1 MPRLPDRT
9 VLRRLTQLDD
19 HLTGLQSTR
28 LRQLA
33 ELIDEDDR
41 IPLPRAL
48 AVATPGGDDAKAQDS
63 FRKFRSDLTRL
74 ARQAKVD
81 LRLVTD
87 SRKAPPAG
95 RFCWFEGAD
104 GTSEELADLSRRQAD
119 RVIGQPVPASVTE
132 VLTPVVHIEIAGQ
145 ASEALRRREQV
156 FVDLMIDQVEAVPGY
171 RITSA
176 LDLPLGADVATE
188 RRRLRASADVVI
200 DLDSARA
207 RRKQPPG
214 RTTRRPLTVA
224 LEGVPSGARPAS
236 GTVQFEERPFSQC
249 AGRDAQLRF
258 VRDVLRLVQDR
269 LLERPEALPS
279 SPAAASPA
287 QRPEPDGGAA
297 DTAARSHPDAMA
309 RRTLGEAIARRLAS
323 GTAWDYEPV
332 ETKIGE
338 TAFGAGGS
346 DAAVPR
352 PLGTPTPAVER
363 LLSWATDDAAD
374 ARQLCALLGDVGMG
388 KTTTIQMFTRELLAR
403 RERDASLPL
412 PILFDLRDLTA
423 EWARSAL
430 GLKEIVAAL
439 LRAGDHGGP
448 DSAERLLDLVAEGN
462 CILIFDGLDEVLVH
476 LDPHAGQVFTRMLWR
491 ATEDVRRTRDSERQA
506 ARPSRLLLS
515 CRTHYFRSIRD
526 EAGHLTGQ
534 HRDGPRGADYL
545 ALLMLP
551 FDEEQVRAYLT
562 ANVPGRDADRLL
574 ALIASVHD
582 LGELSQRPLTLRM
595 VADQLDTVERAKA
608 AGRTVRAVDLYASFV
623 GQWLERDEGKHSLLP
638 EHKELLMED
647 LAARLWRAGRA
658 SWSADEIERWM
669 LAFLA
674 ERPDLELHYPARAP
688 ARWKDDLRTATFLV
702 RRDDDTFGFAHTSL
716 REFWLARYLARA
728 LELPESSARNAWQ
741 LGVPSRETL
750 DFLGQ
755 LLAGLDG
762 GRRSRC
768 VATLR
773 SLATDPPGGQADAGA
788 VLAFAYGLAATRA
801 DHPHHALRGSVLAGA
816 DLAGWRIEGGG
827 RVDLRGA
834 VLAGTRLVG
843 ARLLAADLT
852 GADLTDT
859 DLTRAEFMDSDLRD
873 ARLRRASLPGT
884 IFRRCDLRGA
894 HFDDSHAYR
903 TQSLHCRD
911 DAAPRP
917 GWLLAPASRT
927 LTTHARLSTFAGH
940 TETVT
945 GGAWSPDGTHILT
958 TSNDGTARIWNATT
972 GEHHLTLTGH
982 TNPVT
987 GGAWSPDGTH
997 ILTTSNDGTARIW
1010 NATTG
1015 EHHLTL
1021 TGHTNWVTGGAWSPD
1036 GTHILTT
1043 SNDHTARIWNATTG
1057 EHHLTLTGHTNRV
1070 TGGAWSPDSTH
1081 ILTTSDDRT
1090 ARIWNATTG
1099 EHHLTLTGHTN
1110 WVTG

>member
-1 MPRLPDRT
+1 MPRLPRRT
-9 VLRRLTQLDD
+9 VLRRLTQLGD

-28 LRQLA
+28 LGQLA
-33 ELIDEDDR
+33 DLIDEDDR

-87 SRKAPPAG
+87 SRKAPPTG

-104 GTSEELADLSRRQAD
+104 GTSEELAELSRRQAD
-119 RVIGQPVPASVTE
+119 RVIGQSVPASVTE
-132 VLTPVVHIEIAGQ
+132 VLTPVVHIEIAGRP
-145 ASEALRRREQV
+145 SEAPHRREQV
-156 FVDLMIDQVEAVPGY
+156 FVDLMIDQVAAVPGY

-207 RRKQPPG
+207 RARGQQPPG

-236 GTVQFEERPFSQC
+236 GAVQFAERPFSQC

-269 LLERPEALPS
+269 LLERPASWPGSVEGGP
-279 SPAAASPA
+279 PARRSESAERGPATAS
-287 QRPEPDGGAA
+287 RPEQD
-297 DTAARSHPDAMA
+297 DTARWQQGEAMA
-309 RRTLGEAIARRLAS
+309 HRLA
-323 GTAWDYEPV
+323 GGKAPDYEPV
-332 ETKIGE
+332 ATKLGE
-338 TAFGAGGS
+338 TALGGGAS

-352 PLGTPTPAVER
+352 PLGEPTPAIER
-363 LLSWATDDAAD
+363 LLTWATDDAAD
-374 ARQLCALLGDVGMG
+374 ARRLCALLGDVGMG

-423 EWARSAL
+423 AWARSAL

-491 ATEDVRRTRDSERQA
+491 ATEDVRRTRDAERQA

-534 HRDGPRGADYL
+534 HRDGPRGAEYL

-755 LLAGLDG
+755 LLAGLDD
-762 GRRSRC
+762 RRQSRC

-773 SLATDPPGGQADAGA
+773 SLATDPPGGQADPAA
-788 VLAFAYGLAATRA
+788 VLAFAYGLAATRGG
-801 DHPHHALRGSVLAGA
+801 HPHHALRGSVLAGA

-843 ARLLAADLT
+843 ARLLDADLT

-894 HFDDSHAYR
+894 HFDGSHAYR
-903 TQSLHCRD
+903 TQALHCRE
-911 DAAPRP
+911 DASPRP
-917 GWLLAPASRT
+917 GWLLAPAPRT
-927 LTTHARLSTFAGH
+927 PTTHARLSTF
-940 TETVT
+940 
-945 GGAWSPDGTHILT
+945 
-958 TSNDGTARIWNATT
+958 
-972 GEHHLTLTGH
+972 TGH
-982 TNPVT
+982 T
-987 GGAWSPDGTH
+987 G
-997 ILTTSNDGTARIW
+997 
-1010 NATTG
+1010 
-1015 EHHLTL
+1015 
-1021 TGHTNWVTGGAWSPD
+1021 WVTGGAWSPD
-1036 GTHILTT
+1036 NTHILTT
-1043 SNDHTARIWNATTG
+1043 SGDGTARIWN
-1057 EHHLTLTGHTNRV
+1057 
-1070 TGGAWSPDSTH
+1070 
-1081 ILTTSDDRT
+1081 
-1090 ARIWNATTG
+1090 
-1099 EHHLTLTGHTN
+1099 
-1110 WVTG
+1110 